1 MQMREATTTFEM
13 RRKGNDLPD
22 DEQLTDGDFP
32 RFKLETVTDFTP
44 PVTNPVALLRGFD
57 VRIDRSGPGDGLQ
70 GSGRPLGH
78 LDVRVAVEEV
88 FDDSVTVRVTFG
100 LRDWSGDWDDEHMA
114 TINFAVL
121 AD

>member
-1 MQMREATTTFEM
+1 MQIKEATTTFQM
-13 RRKGNDLPD
+13 RRKGDDLPEG
-22 DEQLTDGDFP
+22 EQLTDGDFP
-32 RFKLETVTDFTP
+32 RFQLVAVADFTP

-57 VRIDRSGPGDGLQ
+57 VRIDRVEPGDEFD
-70 GSGRPLGH
+70 GSGRPFGH
-78 LDVRVAVEEV
+78 LDVRVAVEDV

-114 TINFAVL
+114 MVNFAVL